1 MKAVYEKVNFQSG
14 SSITAFSVES
24 DRFDAP
30 WHFHPEIELTYVVE
44 SRGMRYVG
52 NNLSDFHP
60 GDLILLGSNLP
71 HCWINEEPN
80 TAPSKAIVIQW
91 HAELFHTIPEFE
103 EIRQLLLKANR
114 GLKLSPR
121 DPEGILQSLSKIAQ
135 LKPLQRLLALSHVLF
150 ELATNAT
157 ASQLAGDSYDSDLSS
172 TTNSRIEIIQQYVRA
187 HYTTKI
193 KLADISNQLNMTE
206 QAFSRFFSKVMNRPF
221 FVFLNEYRCNI
232 ASRLLL
238 ETDLQV
244 TEIAF
249 KCGYES
255 LPFFYQQ
262 FRKFKEHSPREF
274 RKMYRKLV

>member
-14 SSITAFSVES
+14 SSIKAFAVES

-30 WHFHPEIELTYVVE
+30 WHFHPEFELTYILE
-44 SRGMRYVG
+44 SHGMRYVG

-71 HCWINEEPN
+71 HCWINEDPN
-80 TAPSKAIVIQW
+80 MTPSKAIVIQW
-91 HAELFHTIPEFE
+91 HPELFNIIPEFE
-103 EIRQLLLKANR
+103 EIKRLLNKANR
-114 GLKLSPR
+114 GLKLSVDSPDAILPHLNEMPR
-121 DPEGILQSLSKIAQ
+121 
-135 LKPLQRLLALSHVLF
+135 LKPLQRLLTLSQVLS
-150 ELATNAT
+150 ELALRAT
-157 ASQLAGDSYDSDLSS
+157 TTQLAGDSYDSDLSS
-172 TTNSRIEIIQQYVRA
+172 TTNNRIEVIQEYVRA
-187 HYTTKI
+187 HYMTKI
-193 KLADISNQLNMTE
+193 KLADISGKLNMTE

-274 RKMYRKLV
+274 RKMYQKLV

>member
-14 SSITAFSVES
+14 SSITAFHVES
-24 DRFDAP
+24 NRFEAP
-30 WHFHPEIELTYVVE
+30 WHFHPELELTYIVE

-52 NNLSDFHP
+52 NNISDFHP

-80 TAPSKAIVIQW
+80 TSRSQAIVIQW
-91 HAELFHTIPEFE
+91 HVELFQTLPEFT
-103 EIRQLLLKANR
+103 EIRALLQRANR
-114 GLKLSPR
+114 GLKFSPKN
-121 DPEGILQSLSKIAQ
+121 PEATFRSLEELTNQNPIR
-135 LKPLQRLLALSHVLF
+135 RLLMLTDVLH
-150 ELATNAT
+150 ELATNASAT
-157 ASQLAGDSYDSDLSS
+157 QLAGDSYDSDLSS
-172 TTNSRIEIIQQYVRA
+172 TTNNRIETIQNYVRSN
-187 HYTTKI
+187 YTTKI
-193 KLADISNQLNMTE
+193 KLADISNELNMTE

-262 FRKFKEHSPREF
+262 FRKFKEHSPKGF
-274 RKMYRKLV
+274 RKMYRTLV

>member
-14 SSITAFSVES
+14 SSITAFAVES

-30 WHFHPEIELTYVVE
+30 WHFHPEFELTYIVE

-80 TAPSKAIVIQW
+80 TTRSKAIVIQW
-91 HAELFHTIPEFE
+91 HPELFNAIPEFE
-103 EIRQLLLKANR
+103 EIRRLLSMASR
-114 GLKLSPR
+114 GLKLSP
-121 DPEGILQSLSKIAQ
+121 DNPMAILQSLVEMPR
-135 LKPLQRLLALSHVLF
+135 LKPLQRLLTLSRILS
-150 ELATNAT
+150 ELANHTT
-157 ASQLAGDSYDSDLSS
+157 AAQLAGASYDSDLSS
-172 TTNSRIEIIQQYVRA
+172 TTNNRIEIIQEYVRA

-193 KLADISNQLNMTE
+193 KLADISGKLNMTE

-249 KCGYES
+249 KCGYDS

-262 FRKFKEHSPREF
+262 FRKFKEHSPRGF
-274 RKMYRKLV
+274 RKMYQKLI